1 MQRVAATIRSGHTSA
16 SLLVSRL
23 QASARQNE
31 LTKAIQEYGRLI
43 KTISTLRYLHDAQH
57 RRRIHR
63 QLNKGES
70 LHALRRRLFFANLG
84 QLMRRRSDEQD
95 VQAQCLTLLTNA
107 IIAWNT
113 TYLTAALDQLDM
125 PTSTAEHLAPTISRH
140 VHLYGQYDFLSPQ
153 PPANGTLRPLNLTA
167 ATKP

>member
-1 MQRVAATIRSGHTSA
+1 MSQTNGSGDSLQRHKTPQPNGSSNTAFDQHSSRRTGKTCNESPPPSAAATPQPPYSCRGCKHRRA
-16 SLLVSRL
+16 K
-23 QASARQNE
+23 

-43 KTISTLRYLHDAQH
+43 KTISTLRYLSDSQH
-57 RRRIHR
+57 RRRVHR

-84 QLMRRRSDEQD
+84 QLTRQRNEDQD

-113 TYLTAALDQLDM
+113 T
-125 PTSTAEHLAPTISRH
+125 
-140 VHLYGQYDFLSPQ
+140 
-153 PPANGTLRPLNLTA
+153 
-167 ATKP
+167 